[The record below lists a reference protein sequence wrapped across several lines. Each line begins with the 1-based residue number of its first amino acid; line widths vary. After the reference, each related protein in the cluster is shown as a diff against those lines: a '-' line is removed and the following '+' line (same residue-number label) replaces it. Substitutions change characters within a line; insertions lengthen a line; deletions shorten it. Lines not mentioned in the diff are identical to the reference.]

1 MNSCAAV
8 CVYSKLKGIKIRTKG
23 GKFVK
28 RQTDQSISDEI
39 DEVIDYAIG
48 VINSI
53 ATVSALHECECS
65 RIDATPEIKCIY
77 NWLVLKIKSWQ
88 HPAMIADIKS
98 IIYLFKQVIKHID
111 LVYTM
116 TISSPE
122 KIQFTGAD
130 RETYVLILEEYR
142 QMFKKC
148 SS

>member
-1 MNSCAAV
+1 MNSCVV

-28 RQTDQSISDEI
+28 RQTGQNISDEI

-65 RIDATPEIKCIY
+65 RIDANPEINCVY

-88 HPAMIADIKS
+88 HPGMVVDTKS

-111 LVYTM
+111 LLYTT

-122 KIQFTGAD
+122 KIQFTVAD
-130 RETYVLILEEYR
+130 QEMYVLVLEEYR
-142 QMFKKC
+142 QMFKLRV
-148 SS
+148 

>member
-1 MNSCAAV
+1 MNSCVV

-28 RQTDQSISDEI
+28 RQTGQNISDEI

-53 ATVSALHECECS
+53 ATVSALHDCESS
-65 RIDATPEIKCIY
+65 RIDANPEIKCIY

-88 HPAMIADIKS
+88 HPGMVVDTKS

-111 LVYTM
+111 LLYTT

-122 KIQFTGAD
+122 KIQFTVAD
-130 RETYVLILEEYR
+130 QEMYVLVLEEYR
-142 QMFKKC
+142 QMFKLRV
-148 SS
+148 